1 MSSNTKK
8 CRVRFTV
15 PEGDNEVI
23 KWLKSQDNAS
33 ISLRMLIR
41 DAINQIGYSDYFM
54 ASKPVKTENRASV
67 LQKPAP
73 KKEAPIKKEV
83 SEEKEASG
91 ENIKQSL
98 GSFLDM

>member
-54 ASKPVKTENRASV
+54 ASKPVKMENRASV

-83 SEEKEASG
+83 SEEKEVSG
-91 ENIKQSL
+91 EDIKQSL